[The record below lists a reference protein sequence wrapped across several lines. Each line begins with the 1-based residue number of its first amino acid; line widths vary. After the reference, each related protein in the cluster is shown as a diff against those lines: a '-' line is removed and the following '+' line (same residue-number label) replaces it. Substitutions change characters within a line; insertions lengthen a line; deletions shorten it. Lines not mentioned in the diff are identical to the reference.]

1 MRSFHEQVF
10 HIHKQS
16 HNDGRKT
23 RGPVC
28 FLYQFSSHAADAD
41 HLVLMLIAQVLLYYH
56 LTLLT
61 TSECSY
67 CLTQGFA
74 EKGGVSAS
82 AAQLL
87 HAKSGSQASFE
98 ATWQL
103 VSPGPV
109 SASLDCSSFCLF
121 MHLLKTS
128 MKGIQLPA
136 SIWPDEVSM
145 FAFRALLLCTD
156 HMHRRLLSAGHLR
169 KENSFYKDVLT
180 VQMLADRKQTCYIAC
195 SVISTSLLT
204 P

>member
-1 MRSFHEQVF
+1 MAGNLRTGYLCAVCSYF
-10 HIHKQS
+10 S
-16 HNDGRKT
+16 HM
-23 RGPVC
+23 P
-28 FLYQFSSHAADAD
+28 ADAE

-61 TSECSY
+61 TSECLY
-67 CLTQGFA
+67 CLIKGFA
-74 EKGGVSAS
+74 VKGGVSAG
-82 AAQLL
+82 AAQSL

-136 SIWPDEVSM
+136 SIWPDEVSR
-145 FAFRALLLCTD
+145 FAFRALLLCTN
-156 HMHRRLLSAGHLR
+156 HMHRRLLSAEQLR
-169 KENSFYKDVLT
+169 KENSFLKERWQWPHGMYTDPMRHSVS
-180 VQMLADRKQTCYIAC
+180 LALHTADQGSCWTIPSSLQC
-195 SVISTSLLT
+195 SR
-204 P
+204 